1 MVRYVRD
8 CRPVAVF
15 AGSVD
20 MQISAFEVFTGAWKD
35 MPGTQNQ
42 EHLICH
48 HEQNNNLGLP
58 PFTVH

>member
-20 MQISAFEVFTGAWKD
+20 MQISAFEVFTAAWKD

-48 HEQNNNLGLP
+48 HERNNK
-58 PFTVH
+58 